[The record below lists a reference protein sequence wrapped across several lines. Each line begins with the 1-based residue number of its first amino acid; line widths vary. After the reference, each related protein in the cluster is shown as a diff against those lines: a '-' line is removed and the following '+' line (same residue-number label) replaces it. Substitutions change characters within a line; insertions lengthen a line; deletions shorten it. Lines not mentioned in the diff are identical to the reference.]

1 MSVFEGDATLIEEV
15 KNGRREGLENANL
28 KDAKFMGINLENAML
43 NGANLTRANLREANL
58 TEAHLIKAKLVRA
71 DLSISDL
78 TRADLTRANLSKANL
93 ANADLTFADLTRAK
107 LINADLTFA
116 DLTRANL
123 ANADLTEANLNE
135 ANLTSANLTRANL
148 TYVDLTGADLSEADL
163 SEADLTIA
171 NLNGAKL
178 NGAKLNGA
186 DLTEVDL
193 SEADLIVA
201 NLNGANLTRTNLNEA
216 DLTRADL
223 RGADL
228 TFADLTSANLSE
240 ANLSEADLTDA
251 NLTDANLTGANLT
264 GAILIGA
271 NLTGAILIGAILI
284 GANLDEAILTD
295 VIGLNTEMPEEMPG
309 IAYEVHNAYGKF
321 QSKIPKYFEI
331 INEIVDKS
339 DETYANFEN
348 ITEYIRPKLIKSIN
362 EEFPENEQK
371 KLIDKLNAIL
381 NKFSSATEIS
391 SIKEYKIMAGKTI
404 DFVLKQDPEF
414 IRIYITNFIQDCY
427 HAYEGDDGM
436 TCSKGIVERFP
447 MVLYTATKNACPDKE
462 NCNELFNKLNE
473 LFEPP
478 DINEITKLWCDTYL
492 EDAAIKS
499 MDSDGRKEHYI
510 KFARQK
516 FLDAKFPVDETTEK
530 IIQDEANGDFLTRVF
545 KDLELGGSSKKRKT
559 IKRKI
564 IKRKTI
570 KRKRKIPKKESRR
583 KIKKGSFHR
592 KK

>member
-1 MSVFEGDATLIEEV
+1 MNVFEGDATLIEEV

-28 KDAKFMGINLENAML
+28 KDANFMFINLKNAML
-43 NGANLTRANLREANL
+43 NGANLANADLRGAIL
-58 TEAHLIKAKLVRA
+58 TEADLTEADLTEA

-78 TRADLTRANLSKANL
+78 IRV
-93 ANADLTFADLTRAK
+93 
-107 LINADLTFA
+107 
-116 DLTRANL
+116 
-123 ANADLTEANLNE
+123 
-135 ANLTSANLTRANL
+135 NLTSANLTRANL
-148 TYVDLTGADLSEADL
+148 TNTSLS
-163 SEADLTIA
+163 
-171 NLNGAKL
+171 
-178 NGAKLNGA
+178 
-186 DLTEVDL
+186 
-193 SEADLIVA
+193 
-201 NLNGANLTRTNLNEA
+201 GANLTEA
-216 DLTRADL
+216 DLTRAKLIKTLSMFADL
-223 RGADL
+223 TRANLTGADLTDADFTEANLTSANL
-228 TFADLTSANLSE
+228 TFADLSEANLSE
-240 ANLSEADLTDA
+240 ANLSEANLTEA
-251 NLTDANLTGANLT
+251 NLTEADLTEANLTGANLT
-264 GAILIGA
+264 GANLTGA
-271 NLTGAILIGAILI
+271 NLTGADLTGADLTGSNLDEAILTGANLTEANLTGADLT

-362 EEFPENEQK
+362 DEFPKNEQK

-391 SIKEYKIMAGKTI
+391 SINEYKIMAGKTI

-436 TCSKGIVERFP
+436 TCPKGIVERFP

-530 IIQDEANGDFLTRVF
+530 IIQDEANGEFLTHVF
-545 KDLELGGSSKKRKT
+545 KDLVLGGSSKKRKT
-559 IKRKI
+559 IKRKT

-583 KIKKGSFHR
+583 KIKKVSFHR

>member
-1 MSVFEGDATLIEEV
+1 MNVFEGDATLIEEV

-28 KDAKFMGINLENAML
+28 KDANFMFINLKNAML
-43 NGANLTRANLREANL
+43 NGANLVNADLRGSTL
-58 TEAHLIKAKLVRA
+58 TEADLTEADLTEA

-78 TRADLTRANLSKANL
+78 IRV
-93 ANADLTFADLTRAK
+93 
-107 LINADLTFA
+107 
-116 DLTRANL
+116 
-123 ANADLTEANLNE
+123 
-135 ANLTSANLTRANL
+135 NLTSANLTRANL
-148 TYVDLTGADLSEADL
+148 TNTNLTR
-163 SEADLTIA
+163 
-171 NLNGAKL
+171 
-178 NGAKLNGA
+178 
-186 DLTEVDL
+186 
-193 SEADLIVA
+193 
-201 NLNGANLTRTNLNEA
+201 ANLTEA
-216 DLTRADL
+216 DLTRAKLIKTLSMFADL
-223 RGADL
+223 TRANLTGADLTDADFTEANLTSANL
-228 TFADLTSANLSE
+228 TFADLSEANLSE
-240 ANLSEADLTDA
+240 ANLSEANLTEA
-251 NLTDANLTGANLT
+251 NLTGADFTEANLTGANLT
-264 GAILIGA
+264 GANLTGANLTEA
-271 NLTGAILIGAILI
+271 NLTGADLTGADLT

-295 VIGLNTEMPEEMPG
+295 VIGLNTEMPEEMPEEIPG

-362 EEFPENEQK
+362 EEFPENEQN

-391 SIKEYKIMAGKTI
+391 SINEYKIMAGKTI
-404 DFVLKQDPEF
+404 DFVLKQDSEF

-436 TCSKGIVERFP
+436 TCPKGIVERFP

-530 IIQDEANGDFLTRVF
+530 IIQDEANGEFLTHVF
-545 KDLELGGSSKKRKT
+545 KDLVLGGSSKKRKT
-559 IKRKI
+559 IKRKT

-583 KIKKGSFHR
+583 KIKKGSLHR